1 MCTQTVKNLQ
11 PKMAGRVLTIK
22 KLGEQS
28 SAEACVQAG
37 NRQQLQKRP
46 RGSGRWGRVRGD
58 GGQRHHRREG
68 AVTAAQPTGD
78 GGPADGNTVGE
89 EGVTVLL
96 AGVFSSLK

>member
-1 MCTQTVKNLQ
+1 MHTNGKESATKN
-11 PKMAGRVLTIK
+11 GRKSINDK

-58 GGQRHHRREG
+58 GGQRHHRQEG